1 MTNQNNNHRI
11 SIIVP
16 TYNEKE
22 TIIKFLERVTDQIS
36 KNNFDAGIIVVDD
49 GSPDGTAEL
58 IKNFSK
64 THANITLLNRRE
76 KMGLASACIYGFSH
90 TDSPI
95 LGVMDSDFS
104 HAPDAL
110 PYLLNPLI
118 YNLCDITVGS
128 RYIYGG
134 RILNWPLRRH
144 VISRTACLLGSLLTT
159 IKDVTSGFFFF
170 KRDVI
175 HNKILDPV
183 GFKICLEVLVKGDYQ
198 TIIEVPYTF
207 SDRITGKSKMGTK
220 EMFRYLQHLYKLYKY
235 KKGKDTG
242 KHS

>member
-1 MTNQNNNHRI
+1 MTKVNNGCKV

-22 TIIKFLERVTDQIS
+22 TIISFLEKVTHQIS

-58 IKNFSK
+58 IKNFST

-110 PYLLNPLI
+110 PYLLNPLL
-118 YNLCDITVGS
+118 YNMCDITVGS
-128 RYIYGG
+128 RYIPGG
-134 RILNWPLRRH
+134 RVINWPKRRY
-144 VISRTACLLGSLLTT
+144 VISRTACFLGSLLTT
-159 IKDVTSGFFFF
+159 VKDVTSGYFFF
-170 KRDVI
+170 KREVI
-175 HNKILDPV
+175 NNKILDPV

-207 SDRITGKSKMGTK
+207 SDRVTGKSKMGAK
-220 EMFRYLQHLYKLYKY
+220 EIVFYLQHLYKLYKY
-235 KKGKDTG
+235 KREKRYK
-242 KHS
+242 